1 MGEHV
6 NQQRFRTRVR
16 GTAHSFEMPWEDIV
30 RELRKQSDKAAALL
44 EELPRKP
51 EQLQYVLRV
60 LLRVQHRDMDRV
72 LRRLTVRP
80 YVLLKLLEYLIDH
93 NHMVFRGRGVPRD
106 LKSQVAAAVAKW
118 YPLDAGQEEL
128 PEEQRTCDVSQY
140 VVDVEATAG
149 ADIGESSRASKK
161 ARPTLLKEKS
171 STPGAGFT
179 SANNVFEDNR
189 ETLVGSRN
197 PGWFFRVV
205 REASVQPGK
214 PSLISRPGFERV
226 NLSSIGFD
234 WVASDEVTYDWV
246 RLMRLGKR
254 FHRMY

>member
-80 YVLLKLLEYLIDH
+80 YVLLKL
-93 NHMVFRGRGVPRD
+93 
-106 LKSQVAAAVAKW
+106 
-118 YPLDAGQEEL
+118 
-128 PEEQRTCDVSQY
+128 
-140 VVDVEATAG
+140 
-149 ADIGESSRASKK
+149 
-161 ARPTLLKEKS
+161 
-171 STPGAGFT
+171 
-179 SANNVFEDNR
+179 
-189 ETLVGSRN
+189 
-197 PGWFFRVV
+197 
-205 REASVQPGK
+205 
-214 PSLISRPGFERV
+214 
-226 NLSSIGFD
+226 
-234 WVASDEVTYDWV
+234 
-246 RLMRLGKR
+246 
-254 FHRMY
+254 